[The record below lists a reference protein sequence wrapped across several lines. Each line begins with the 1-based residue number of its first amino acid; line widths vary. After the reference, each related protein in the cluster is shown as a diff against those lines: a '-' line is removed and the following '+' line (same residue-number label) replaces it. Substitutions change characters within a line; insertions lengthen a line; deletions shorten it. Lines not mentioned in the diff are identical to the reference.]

1 MNEQEVT
8 PTTGVYSG
16 NALAWECLDGE
27 YIDLDYETAYA
38 EERDA
43 LIGGVLA
50 GMMPGD
56 PPIDDDEME
65 ALVAD
70 DLAAMFDFYESGNGT
85 QLHGDWKL
93 NDEGKYEPDSE
104 NPNAEFAL
112 IYDSNDG
119 YAQVVWSRTVRYG
132 QPASPCYPGQ
142 VDARTDDPTEPEGP
156 VAAAV
161 PVEQIFCTA
170 PHRCCVPYYALP
182 EYAMR
187 GDE

>member
-1 MNEQEVT
+1 MNEQELT

-16 NALAWECLDGE
+16 NDLAWEYLPGDW
-27 YIDLDYETAYA
+27 IDLEYEEARVEA
-38 EERDA
+38 EELARTEVLGAGDFPALDA
-43 LIGGVLA
+43 
-50 GMMPGD
+50 
-56 PPIDDDEME
+56 DEVEAAVAEIME
-65 ALVAD
+65 R
-70 DLAAMFDFYESGNGT
+70 DFYSYDATEGGT

-93 NDEGKYEPDSE
+93 NDDGKWEPDSE

-112 IYDSNDG
+112 IYDGNDG

-142 VDARTDDPTEPEGP
+142 VDARTDDPTEPEGE
-156 VAAAV
+156 VASAV

-170 PHRCCVPYYALP
+170 PRRCCVPYYALP